1 MAKKS
6 TYPAL
11 LQVQVP
17 ASWQEA
23 LDRLAAKQART
34 RSELA
39 RDAIREVLEP
49 KIPDRPNTLPEP
61 LEAV

>member
-39 RDAIREVLEP
+39 RDAITEVLEP
-49 KIPDRPNTLPEP
+49 KDTG
-61 LEAV
+61 